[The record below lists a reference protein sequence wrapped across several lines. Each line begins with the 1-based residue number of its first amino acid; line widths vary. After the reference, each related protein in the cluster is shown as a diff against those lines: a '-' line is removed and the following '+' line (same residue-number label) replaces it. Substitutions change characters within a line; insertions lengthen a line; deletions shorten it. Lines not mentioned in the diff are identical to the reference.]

1 MLMVIML
8 KKFSSTDNVIDRNS
22 VRNAEAFK
30 KSRLLFREDSTEIG
44 MKLHLEQKTK
54 NLNFTQAK
62 KFVLFICFLKAS

>member
-1 MLMVIML
+1 ML
-8 KKFSSTDNVIDRNS
+8 KLLRNQDFCS
-22 VRNAEAFK
+22 EKIAQK
-30 KSRLLFREDSTEIG
+30 LL